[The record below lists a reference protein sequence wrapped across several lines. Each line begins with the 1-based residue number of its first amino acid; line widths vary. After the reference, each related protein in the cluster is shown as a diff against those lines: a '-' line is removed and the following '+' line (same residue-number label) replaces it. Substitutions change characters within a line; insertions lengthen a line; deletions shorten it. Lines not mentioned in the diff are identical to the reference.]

1 MGFFKD
7 IAMPLVSRGVP
18 VVPLS
23 SKTKIAFLPNWQE
36 LATTDSEMI
45 NKWDEKYPN
54 SNCASVAIA
63 KSDGVWFLEF
73 DRENYHQEIANQT
86 GMKMPVTFMVRSSPG
101 RGHYYFK
108 QTPASIAMGNRQGK
122 DAQGELWSARV
133 DNRYVV
139 SPGSIHPK
147 TGMPYEVVRNTPI
160 IEAPDWLVQWCSGQV
175 VSAPKITDVT
185 EEAPIIEGSR
195 NNTITSLL
203 GKARQNLGMD
213 RDQLLEFGLSLNQKR
228 CHPPLSDNEIR
239 TIANSVSRYTVVPT
253 GPETVIMGQTD
264 ADKKVQAEKKS
275 TLESTIRTANPKLS
289 DATIARMIHQIQG
302 GCEEPSAINNGNK
315 SNGFIHSDA
324 FASTRLSDI
333 YQEVFEPNDWPL
345 VMALPA
351 LVTAASVVVPPQ
363 PRPESGMLVGDD
375 PMVSLYTALIAE
387 VNAGKSQM
395 MKWSAR
401 AIGIMPE
408 DETLGSHYY
417 EGKWGSGEQMLRA
430 IQKKQSNFVN
440 RTALLVADELS
451 HLFAKATL
459 EKASLPMVL
468 DTAFYKRHHNF
479 TLGGHNGGSE
489 YNLNVAMSLIGGV
502 VEAEFDT
509 VFGAGTIGGL
519 YDRFLFGRAPA
530 NFKWDY
536 RPCPVLETRQ
546 WSTWG
551 MTPVRQD
558 ASVWEV
564 TKGWKRKNPDMG
576 RISELCVRIATIF
589 ASVDGR
595 TQITGKDIEPLES
608 LATYQLSVRSAFQPN
623 EGVNYEA
630 IFANKA
636 RAWIDNNATEWTSIR
651 DLKRDLKRTE
661 AKVGPVIALRTL
673 KSLAHGGDIDLWT
686 AEPNKTLP
694 EDYTGGTVTI
704 GLVRRAR

>member
-1 MGFFKD
+1 MGFFKE
-7 IAMPLVSRGVP
+7 IAQPLIARGIP
-18 VVPLS
+18 VIPLRPKS
-23 SKTKIAFLPNWQE
+23 KIAFLTNWTE
-36 LATTDSEMI
+36 LATVDSKQIE
-45 NKWDEKYPN
+45 KWDREYPN
-54 SNCASVAIA
+54 ANAACVAFA
-63 KSDGVWFLEF
+63 RQDGIWIFEL
-73 DRENYHQEIANQT
+73 DRENYHQEITKQT

-101 RGHYYFK
+101 RGHYFFK
-108 QTPASIAMGNRQGK
+108 QTAASIAMGNRQAE

-133 DNRYVV
+133 DKRYVV

-160 IEAPDWLVQWCSGQV
+160 IEAPDWLVQWCSGQI
-175 VSAPKITDVT
+175 VSAPKITDAL
-185 EEAPIIEGSR
+185 EESPIIEGSR

-228 CHPPLSDNEIR
+228 CHPPLPDSEIK
-239 TIANSVSRYTVVPT
+239 TIANSVARYNVVPT
-253 GPETVIMGQTD
+253 GPSTVIMGQTD
-264 ADKKVQAEKKS
+264 ADKKAQAEKKS
-275 TLESTIRTANPKLS
+275 TLESTIRAANPKLS
-289 DATIARMIHQIQG
+289 DATVARMVHQIQA
-302 GCEEPSAINNGNK
+302 GCEEEYSANGSK
-315 SNGFIHSDA
+315 PDFIHSDA

-363 PRPESGMLVGDD
+363 PRPESGMMIGDD

-395 MKWSAR
+395 MKWAAR

-408 DETLGSHYY
+408 DETLGTHYY

-440 RTALLVADELS
+440 RTVLITSDELS
-451 HLFAKATL
+451 HLFAKATI

-479 TLGGHNGGSE
+479 TLGGHNGGTE
-489 YNLNVAMSLIGGV
+489 YNLNVAMSLIGGI
-502 VEAEFDT
+502 VESEFDT
-509 VFGAGTIGGL
+509 VFGAGTLGGL
-519 YDRFLFGRAPA
+519 YDRFLFGRAPT

-536 RPCPVLETRQ
+536 RPCPILETRQ
-546 WSTWG
+546 WSTWD
-551 MTPVRQD
+551 MKPVRQD

-564 TKGWKRKNPDMG
+564 TKGWKRKNPEMG

-595 TQITGKDIEPLES
+595 SEITGKDIEPLES
-608 LATYQLSVRSAFQPN
+608 LAANQLNIRGVYQPN
-623 EGVNYEA
+623 AGLNYEA
-630 IFANKA
+630 VFANKA
-636 RAWIDNNATEWTSIR
+636 LAWIDDKATEWKSIR
-651 DLKRDLKRTE
+651 DLKRDLKRVE

-673 KSLAHGGDIDLWT
+673 RSLAYSGSIDMWESKDETKNPRPTDYVGGDI
-686 AEPNKTLP
+686 K
-694 EDYTGGTVTI
+694 I
-704 GLVRRAR
+704 GLVRKAR